1 MTRIF
6 IELPEFQK
14 AWSSMGLTDDDL
26 NDLEIFLTNNP
37 EYGDVIPGTNGLRKL
52 RWAAKGK
59 GKRGGARVLYLD
71 ILVVEKIY
79 LITAYS
85 KDTKIDLSASEKK
98 EIKEL
103 INMLKNQ
110 TRQ

>member
-1 MTRIF
+1 VTRVF

-103 INMLKNQ
+103 INILKNQ
-110 TRQ
+110 AKH

>member
-1 MTRIF
+1 
-6 IELPEFQK
+6 
-14 AWSSMGLTDDDL
+14 MGLTDDDL

-103 INMLKNQ
+103 IYILKNQ

>member
-1 MTRIF
+1 MTRVF

-103 INMLKNQ
+103 INILKNQ
-110 TRQ
+110 AKH

>member
-1 MTRIF
+1 
-6 IELPEFQK
+6 
-14 AWSSMGLTDDDL
+14 MGLTDDDL

-103 INMLKNQ
+103 INILKNQ
-110 TRQ
+110 AKH